1 MKFRKSKVALA
12 LGIGVGVGGGM
23 LFAAAGAYAQN
34 APTQAQADIKV
45 EVTGSNIKRVE
56 GEGALPVTVITR
68 AEIDKTGA
76 TNAMELL
83 QLISSN
89 NSAGN
94 TSFSNVIGATT
105 FSNQTASL
113 RGLGG
118 QRTLILIDGKR
129 MSPTGGAISAAEGV
143 NLSTIPFSAIE
154 RVEVLKDGAS
164 AIYGSDAIAGVINF
178 IMRSDYQGAE
188 AFVQYGT
195 PTRSGGGDQ
204 WIGSGTVG
212 FGDLSK
218 DRYNALMSLSYSR
231 QNSLDGNT
239 RDFAKTSYLPWIGVF
254 GFSSNTFPGN
264 ITTGG
269 IGVQGPCVTPNFR
282 DPPILGPG
290 CLYDP
295 SSQNGVQ
302 IIPDD
307 KLWNF
312 MASGKFQI
320 NRDWQA
326 YATALY
332 SRDETRFV
340 IQPTPISELFSAGNF
355 APNGQILLQ
364 PGSPFYPH
372 DLASAAGVDG
382 QPLNVRYRCVE
393 CGFRDTTDTN
403 ENGQITFGVKGAWKD
418 WDWDAS
424 GFYSQ
429 SKAHERVNNGFVF
442 YSQILPLLNSGTV
455 NLFGPNTGSTLQALQ
470 ATKYVGTTFE
480 GEAKQYG
487 ANLKTSGE
495 IFKLPAGMAA
505 LAVGAEYR
513 REELDQT
520 PSAALASGDLT
531 GYGGN
536 IGAVNQ
542 SRDIYAAYAELNVP
556 ILKTVEGNVAVRYDH
571 YSDFGS
577 TTNPKVSLRWQPT
590 STFLM
595 RTSYGTGFLAPSL
608 YELYEPHVQSVSAT
622 GQKDPTRCP
631 TTANASDC
639 AAQFAVTQ
647 GGNPNLGPERSY
659 QVTIGGVWEPVQGG
673 SVSLDYFKLNL
684 SNAISTG
691 PSTQTI
697 LGNLSNF
704 GSYVTR
710 GPVQPQFP
718 NIPGPIT
725 NIQQTFVNLGNVH
738 MEGIDGTFTYHTP
751 TSWLG
756 NFVFNLNGTYYIR
769 YDGQATDGS
778 YVGGVS
784 NAYGANGLGIIPRYK
799 QYASLTWNTGP
810 WSTTVANTFQTSYI
824 DFGLDYFYNQRRVG
838 SLSLW
843 DLQASYTGFKNLKLT
858 LGVKN
863 LFDTNPPVSNVQGTF
878 IFGFD
883 SSYYDPRARFVY
895 GSVSYS
901 FK

>member
-1 MKFRKSKVALA
+1 MKFQRKKVATALA
-12 LGIGVGVGGGM
+12 YVLGGGVSVA
-23 LFAAAGAYAQN
+23 LLSPVAYAQ
-34 APTQAQADIKV
+34 QADIKV

-56 GEGALPVTVITR
+56 GEGALPVQVLTR
-68 AEIDKTGA
+68 SEIQRTGA
-76 TNAMELL
+76 SNAMELL
-83 QLISSN
+83 NFITAN

-94 TSFSNVIGATT
+94 VSLGNVIGATT

-118 QRTLILIDGKR
+118 QRTLILINGHR
-129 MSPTGGAISAAEGV
+129 VSPTGGAISAAEGV

-178 IMRSDYQGAE
+178 ILRSDYTGAE
-188 AFVQYGT
+188 AFVQYGA
-195 PTRSGGGDQ
+195 PTRGGGADQ
-204 WIGSGTVG
+204 WIASGTVG
-212 FGDLSK
+212 FGDLSR
-218 DRYNALMSLSYSR
+218 DRYNALMSLSYTQ
-231 QNSLDGNT
+231 QNSLEGRD
-239 RDFAKTSYLPWIGVF
+239 RDFAAHSYIPAIGVF

-269 IGVQGPCVTPNFR
+269 IGVPGPCVTPNFR
-282 DPPILGPG
+282 DPPILGSG
-290 CLYDP
+290 CFFDP
-295 SSQNGVQ
+295 SQMKGVE

-340 IQPTPISELFSAGNF
+340 IQPTPISELFAAGNF
-355 APNGQILLQ
+355 APNGRITLQ
-364 PGSPFYPH
+364 PSSPFYPH
-372 DLASAAGVDG
+372 DLAGAAGIDG
-382 QPLNVRYRCVE
+382 TPLNVRYRCVE
-393 CGFRDTTDTN
+393 CGMRDTTDTN

-429 SKAHERVNNGFVF
+429 SKADEKVNNGFVF
-442 YSQILPLLNSGTV
+442 YSRILPLLNSGTI
-455 NLFGPNTGSTLQALQ
+455 NLFGANTGAAAQALLD
-470 ATKYVGTTFE
+470 TKYVGTTFE
-480 GEAKQYG
+480 GTAKQYG

-495 IFKLPAGMAA
+495 VFKLPAGMAA
-505 LAVGAEYR
+505 LAVGTEFR
-513 REELDQT
+513 HESLVQT

-536 IGAVNQ
+536 IGAVDQ
-542 SRDIYAAYAELNVP
+542 SRNIWAAYAELNVP
-556 ILKTVEGNVAVRYDH
+556 ILKTLEGNVAVRYDH

-608 YELYEPHVQSVSAT
+608 YELYQPHITGVSAT
-622 GQKDPTRCP
+622 GQTDPTRCP
-631 TTANASDC
+631 TTADSADC
-639 AAQFAVTQ
+639 TTQFPVTL

-673 SVSLDYFKLNL
+673 SLSLDYFKLNL

-697 LGNLSNF
+697 LGNLNNF

-738 MEGIDGTFTYHTP
+738 MEGVDATLSYRTP

-756 NFVFNLNGTYYIR
+756 SFAFNVNGTYFIKYNT
-769 YDGQATDGS
+769 QNTDGS
-778 YVGGVS
+778 YSGGVS
-784 NAYGANGLGIIPRYK
+784 NAYGANGLGVIPRYK
-799 QYASLTWNTGP
+799 QYASVTWDTGP
-810 WSTTVANTFQTSYI
+810 WSTTLGNTFQTSYV
-824 DFGLDYFYNQRRVG
+824 DFGVDYFYNQRRVG
-838 SLSLW
+838 TLSLW
-843 DLQASYTGFKNLKLT
+843 DLQTSYTGFKNLKLT

-878 IFGFD
+878 VYGFD
-883 SSYYDPRARFVY
+883 ASYYDARARFVY
-895 GSVSYS
+895 GSVTYS

>member
-1 MKFRKSKVALA
+1 MKFQRKKVATALA
-12 LGIGVGVGGGM
+12 YVLGVGSVT
-23 LFAAAGAYAQN
+23 LLTATFAQAQ
-34 APTQAQADIKV
+34 QADIKV
-45 EVTGSNIKRVE
+45 DVTGSNIKRVE
-56 GEGALPVTVITR
+56 GEGALPVTVLTR
-68 AEIDKTGA
+68 ADIQRSGA
-76 TNAMELL
+76 TNAMELMNF
-83 QLISSN
+83 ITAN
-89 NSAGN
+89 TTAGN
-94 TSFSNVIGATT
+94 VSLASVIGATT

-129 MSPTGGAISAAEGV
+129 VSPTGGAISAAEGV
-143 NLSTIPFSAIE
+143 NLSTIPFNAIE

-164 AIYGSDAIAGVINF
+164 AIYGSDAVAGVINF
-178 IMRSDYQGAE
+178 IMRSDYRGADGT
-188 AFVQYGT
+188 VQYGV

-204 WIGSGTVG
+204 WSANGTVG

-218 DRYNALMSLSYSR
+218 DRYNAFLSLSYTK
-231 QNSLDGNT
+231 QDSLDGNQ
-239 RDFAKTSYLPWIGVF
+239 RDFAKTSYLPNIGVY
-254 GFSSNTFPGN
+254 GISSNTFPGN

-269 IGVQGPCVTPNFR
+269 IGVPGPCTTPNFR

-290 CLYDP
+290 CYFDP

-302 IIPDD
+302 IIPND

-312 MASGKFQI
+312 FGSGKFQI

-332 SRDETRFV
+332 SRDETNFQ
-340 IQPTPISELFSAGNF
+340 IQPTPISSLFSAGTF

-364 PGSPFYPH
+364 PSSQYYPH
-372 DLASAAGVDG
+372 DLAAAAGVDG

-393 CGFRDTTDTN
+393 CGMRNTTDTN
-403 ENGQITFGVKGAWKD
+403 ENGQVTFGVKGAWKD

-429 SKAHERVNNGFVF
+429 SKATERVNDGFVF
-442 YSQILPLLNSGTV
+442 YSRILPLLNSGTV
-455 NLFGPNTGSTLQALQ
+455 NLFGPNTAAIEQAIA

-480 GEAKQYG
+480 GTAKQYG
-487 ANLKTSGE
+487 VNLKTSGTV
-495 IFKLPAGMAA
+495 FNLPAGAA
-505 LAVGAEYR
+505 ELAVGGELR
-513 REELDQT
+513 RESLEQT

-542 SRDIYAAYAELNVP
+542 SRNIYAMYAELNVP
-556 ILKTVEGNVAVRYDH
+556 IVKTLEGDVAVRYDH

-590 STFLM
+590 SSFLM

-608 YELYEPHVQSVSAT
+608 YELYEPHITAVSAT
-622 GQKDPTRCP
+622 GQTDPLRCP
-631 TTANASDC
+631 ITNDSADC
-639 AAQFAVTQ
+639 KTQFPVTL
-647 GGNPNLGPERSY
+647 GGTPTLQPERSY
-659 QVTIGGVWEPVQGG
+659 QVTIGGVWEPVTDG
-673 SVSLDYFKLNL
+673 SISLDYFKLNL
-684 SNAISTG
+684 SNAISSG

-697 LGNLSNF
+697 LQNLTQF

-718 NIPGPIT
+718 GIPGPIT

-738 MEGIDGTFTYHTP
+738 MEGIDATLSYRTP
-751 TSWLG
+751 MSWLG
-756 NFVFNLNGTYYIR
+756 RFMLNVNGTYYLK
-769 YDGQATDGS
+769 YNTQQTDGS
-778 YVGGVS
+778 YAGGVS
-784 NAYGANGLGIIPRYK
+784 NAYGNNGLGVIPRYK
-799 QYASLTWNTGP
+799 QYASVTWDTGP
-810 WSTTVANTFQTSYI
+810 WSTTLGNTFQTSYI
-824 DFGLDYFYNQRRVG
+824 DYGLDYFYNQRRVG
-838 SLSLW
+838 TLSLW
-843 DLQASYTGFKNLKLT
+843 DLQTSYTGFKNWKLT

-878 IFGFD
+878 VYGFD
-883 SSYYDPRARFVY
+883 SSYYDSRARFVY